1 MYRIK
6 DAKYGAIIEEG
17 INFTWVKQQKRV
29 DLPILAESL
38 EEADGVVLSDGD
50 TMLGIQKEREPGAPN
65 MDNYTP
71 LVVVEEISAE
81 PYIMTELYTMKTQLN
96 EVYQHQ
102 TQETVLV
109 SELDAAY
116 KEGVNSY
123 AE

>member
-6 DAKYGAIIEEG
+6 DATYGAIIEEG
-17 INFTWVKQQKRV
+17 ISFTWVKQQNRV
-29 DLPILAESL
+29 DSPILAQNL
-38 EEADGVVLSDGD
+38 DEADGVVLSDNN
-50 TMLGIQKEREPGAPN
+50 TMLGIKKDREPGAPN

-71 LVVVEEISAE
+71 LVIVEEISSD
-81 PYIMTELYTMKTQLN
+81 PLIFTELYNMKTKLN

-102 TQETVLV
+102 VNETVLV
-109 SELDAAY
+109 TTLDEAY